1 MILAGDIGGT
11 HTRLALFALSDD
23 ADQLVLLRDATYPS
37 HDYPSLE
44 KIISLFLQP
53 AEKPALACIGVAGPV
68 LQGHVAPVN
77 LGWAVDARLLSHSL
91 GISGLWVINDLEAH
105 AWGIHDLQ
113 SADLISI
120 KPGAEVSG
128 NSALIAAGTGLG
140 EAGLFWDGERRHAF
154 AGEGGHCDFA
164 PRNETEIE
172 LHRYLLKKFGRVSW
186 ERVLS
191 GPGLLNIYEFLRN
204 FCTEIEPRWL
214 QDELAHAQDPSAV
227 ISRCGLE
234 ARAPICARTLD
245 IFIAV
250 YGAEA
255 GNLALK
261 FMATGGVFISGGI
274 AAKILPRLK
283 GPEFTQAF
291 ITKGRMQ
298 PLLESIP
305 VRVITNDKV
314 GLIGAARYAADHA
327 YAKKI
332 VAADAR

>member
-1 MILAGDIGGT
+1 VILAGDIGGT
-11 HTRLALFALSDD
+11 HTRLALFDRTEETGH
-23 ADQLVLLRDATYPS
+23 LVLLRDAAYNS
-37 HDYPSLE
+37 HDYPGLDQ
-44 KIISLFLQP
+44 IISLFLQP

-77 LGWAVDARLLSHSL
+77 LTWAVDAGLLSHSL

-105 AWGIHDLQ
+105 ASGIHDLPF
-113 SADLISI
+113 ADLISI

-140 EAGLFWDGERRHAF
+140 EAGLFENGERSHAF

-164 PRNETEIE
+164 PRNETEIG

-191 GPGLLNIYEFLRN
+191 GPGLLNIYEYLRDSG
-204 FCTEIEPRWL
+204 TESEPQWL
-214 QDELAHAQDPSAV
+214 RDELAHAQSPSAV
-227 ISRCGLE
+227 ISHCGLE
-234 ARAPICARTLD
+234 AKTPICEHALA
-245 IFIAV
+245 IFVSV

-261 FMATGGVFISGGI
+261 FMATGGVFLSGGI

-291 ITKGRMQ
+291 IAKGRMQ

>member
-11 HTRLALFALSDD
+11 HTRLALFEED
-23 ADQLVLLRDATYPS
+23 AGQLVMVRDATYPS
-37 HDYPSLE
+37 HDYGSLE
-44 KIISLFLQP
+44 EIISLFVQP

-77 LGWAVDARLLSHSL
+77 LTWAVDAGLLSHSL

-105 AWGIHDLQ
+105 ASGIHDLP

-120 KPGAEVSG
+120 KPGAETSG

-140 EAGLFWDGERRHAF
+140 EAGLFWDGDRRHAF

-204 FCTEIEPRWL
+204 SCTEVEPRWL
-214 QDELAHAQDPSAV
+214 QEELAHAQDPSAV

-234 ARAPICARTLD
+234 ARTPICERTLD
-245 IFIAV
+245 IFVAV

-261 FMATGGVFISGGI
+261 LMATGGVFISGGI
-274 AAKILPRLK
+274 AAKILPRLQ

-332 VAADAR
+332 VAADIR